1 MDDPTRLHLLIGWT
15 SMVAGALS
23 GAAIGLFF
31 HKDDWLGGYGSLQ
44 RRMVRLG
51 HIAFFGLGI
60 LNVLFALSIAVRPLP
75 ALHTPIASAG
85 FWLAAVTMPACCFLT
100 AWRPGLRHLFPVP
113 VLAVLAGLGGLI
125 GGWLFP

>member
-15 SMVAGALS
+15 STVAGALS

-31 HKDDWLGGYGSLQ
+31 HKDDWLGGYGSLR

-60 LNVLFALSIAVRPLP
+60 LNVLFALSIAARPLS
-75 ALHTPIASAG
+75 ALHTPIASVG

-100 AWRPGLRHLFPVP
+100 AWRPGLRHLFPIP
-113 VLAVLAGLGGLI
+113 VFAVLTGLGGLI
-125 GGWLFP
+125 GGWVFP